1 MKTKNICDI
10 QQKKAEENEILF
22 SFGGDLD
29 FTITQKEKGLF
40 SASSSEKVLD
50 NVIQKINKY
59 CSQGKK
65 TLTDILINATEAF
78 GDFEPEEEIGEEPD
92 SPLEKVEIKIDPEI
106 EKMRKIREKFGIDK
120 DKNISKQAAARLMLD
135 YIQLVETD
143 TSKSGFSAAPF
154 EDNLFVWHVK
164 MFGFHDEKQ
173 FTEDLKKYKNE
184 HGSGKDYVLFEMTF
198 PKEYPNKP
206 PFIRVL
212 TPRFVHLTGHVTIGG
227 SICMQLLTNSGW
239 SPSNSIESIFIQIHC
254 EMLTGKPRIDFNNT
268 SPYSRSEADEAF
280 VRVAER
286 YKWN

>member
-1 MKTKNICDI
+1 M
-10 QQKKAEENEILF
+10 
-22 SFGGDLD
+22 
-29 FTITQKEKGLF
+29 
-40 SASSSEKVLD
+40 
-50 NVIQKINKY
+50 
-59 CSQGKK
+59 
-65 TLTDILINATEAF
+65 
-78 GDFEPEEEIGEEPD
+78 
-92 SPLEKVEIKIDPEI
+92 
-106 EKMRKIREKFGIDK
+106 
-120 DKNISKQAAARLMLD
+120 
-135 YIQLVETD
+135 
-143 TSKSGFSAAPF
+143 
-154 EDNLFVWHVK
+154 
-164 MFGFHDEKQ
+164 
-173 FTEDLKKYKNE
+173 
-184 HGSGKDYVLFEMTF
+184 DYVLFEMTF